1 MVSTRQMVSD
11 RIPEAEQVT
20 MLQTLQK
27 EMEEMRQ
34 KNKEKVALRRRN
46 EEEV

>member
-1 MVSTRQMVSD
+1 MVSD